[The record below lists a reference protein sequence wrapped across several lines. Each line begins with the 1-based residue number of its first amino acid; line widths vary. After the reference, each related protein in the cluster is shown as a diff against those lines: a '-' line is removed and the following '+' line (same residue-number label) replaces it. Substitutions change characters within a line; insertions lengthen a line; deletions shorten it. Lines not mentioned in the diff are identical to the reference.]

1 VRPLAEDLFA
11 AGYTVSGPLLPG
23 HGSQPAEANHYV
35 WQDWAAAL
43 EAVLDRLN
51 KHCAK
56 VVIGGESLGGVLALY
71 LASKHPETS
80 GLLLYAPALKLYTPL
95 ISLLARVLAPFL
107 AAKKKP
113 VSIPSPADPLWQG
126 YTVYPLK
133 AMLQLF
139 ELQKVVSKRL
149 SLVHQPILILQGA
162 KDRSVHPDVPE
173 RIQNSVSS
181 NQVEIHR
188 IVNSGHCVLLE
199 CEHQQTTS
207 LTLDFL
213 RKIGLDPNQL

>member
-1 VRPLAEDLFA
+1 MFA

-23 HGSQPAEANHYV
+23 HGSQPADANQYT
-35 WQDWAAAL
+35 WQDWTVAL
-43 EAVLDRLN
+43 EAALDKL
-51 KHCAK
+51 KAQCAK
-56 VVIGGESLGGVLALY
+56 IVIGGESMGGLLALY
-71 LASKHPETS
+71 LASIHPETD

-95 ISLLARVLAPFL
+95 ISFLARTLAPFL

-113 VSIPSPADPLWQG
+113 RSIPSPADPLWQG

-139 ELQKVVSKRL
+139 DLQKVVSKRL
-149 SLVHQPILILQGA
+149 YLVQQPVLIIQGA
-162 KDRSVHPDVPE
+162 NDHSVHPGVPE
-173 RIQNSVSS
+173 LIQSSVSS
-181 NQVEIHR
+181 NQVEIHK
-188 IVNSGHCVLLE
+188 IENSGHCVLLE

-213 RKIGLDPNQL
+213 KKIDLGPDQL